1 MTYRADVKLTG
12 IIYLHCISD
21 NRMSGPAFKNLKMLR
36 LLCGDS
42 ALPNVVLATTRWSSP
57 THKQEYQEQQERQAE
72 LISKPEYWGDLIH
85 QGATSAPY
93 DGTYASALS
102 IISHLEERSPIVL
115 DIQHQMVDDGYPLLQ
130 TAAGRCLDDDLV
142 KATAELQHQLDEVQ
156 AQVMSARQEE
166 CNRVFAEEME
176 NQKANIMS
184 RLALAEQER
193 RKLDVDI
200 AGKSRESDKRIQE
213 LAQQTQ
219 ESKWGAFAAGAAR
232 GLGLLGPAVMALM
245 GVPMSG
251 AVTAFTISLKV
262 SELIFQMVDRIRSM
276 FS

>member
-1 MTYRADVKLTG
+1 
-12 IIYLHCISD
+12 
-21 NRMSGPAFKNLKMLR
+21 MSGPAFKNLKMFR

-42 ALPNVVLATTRWSSP
+42 ALPNVVLATTRWTNP

-72 LISKPEYWGDLIH
+72 LLSRPDYWGDLIH
-85 QGATSAPY
+85 QGATSALY

-102 IISHLEERSPIVL
+102 IISHLEECSPIML

-130 TAAGRCLDDDLV
+130 TAAGRCLDDDFME
-142 KATAELQHQLDEVQ
+142 TEAELQQQLDEVQ
-156 AQVMSARQEE
+156 TQVITARQEE
-166 CNRVFAEEME
+166 GNKVFAEDME
-176 NQKANIMS
+176 NQRAQIMS

-200 AGKSRESDKRIQE
+200 ASKSKESNKRIQE

-219 ESKWGAFAAGAAR
+219 ASKWSAFAAGAAK
-232 GLGLLGPAVMALM
+232 GLGFLGPAVMALM
-245 GVPMSG
+245 GVP
-251 AVTAFTISLKV
+251 VTGTIKAFTLSLKV
-262 SELIFQMVDRIRSM
+262 LELIFQMVDHVRSM